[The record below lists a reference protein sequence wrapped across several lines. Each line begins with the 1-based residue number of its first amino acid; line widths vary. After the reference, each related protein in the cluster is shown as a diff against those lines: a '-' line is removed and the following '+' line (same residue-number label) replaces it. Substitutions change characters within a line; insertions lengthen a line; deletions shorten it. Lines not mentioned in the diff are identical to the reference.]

1 MDYDGSRR
9 GIKLDFLDSIISSK
23 ALSPLHPDNNKNGVD
38 DTSLDVES
46 LFPSTLQYLD
56 FSGFGASPAAIALTF
71 TLYLRQE
78 YDDISKLTA
87 NGSNLMIVSGQP
99 GTGEVLVTLLHKI

>member
-1 MDYDGSRR
+1 MLNHSPHPLSNIWISLALELRQQPLR
-9 GIKLDFLDSIISSK
+9 LPLPFL
-23 ALSPLHPDNNKNGVD
+23 H
-38 DTSLDVES
+38 
-46 LFPSTLQYLD
+46 
-56 FSGFGASPAAIALTF
+56 
-71 TLYLRQE
+71 QE